1 MCDDEMYGTVFL
13 SRLRELTGLT
23 PANYRD
29 QEEIQ
34 TLNQEQLSRRMQKKS
49 YVLFQMIRDNP
60 ADTAAEIILEHHRTH
75 SAGIWRD
82 SGGNL
87 PQLFT

>member
-1 MCDDEMYGTVFL
+1 
-13 SRLRELTGLT
+13 
-23 PANYRD
+23 
-29 QEEIQ
+29 
-34 TLNQEQLSRRMQKKS
+34 MQKKS